1 VLQSV
6 SHALET
12 QIRNFFLN
20 LLQIQRKISLRKSII
35 NRSLTILKE
44 QLMNQTATKKT
55 PSFLMKVVGNNSDE
69 SNCQSNGDLLKTSL
83 LWHGVVNNYWIIG
96 TSVTNTSDKE
106 LKDVQCML
114 TTENASL
121 KYKAHYYP
129 YNYGNTPSST
139 KNITLSTNTD
149 NLLRPITSTMARRT
163 KNYDNL
169 TIIIVVS
176 IPEFAD
182 ADYEKGNLL
191 LACSFSDNSLP
202 TDTIQINLGFVEL
215 KFEELQDRTI
225 SIDPQCSD
233 ASQLR
238 WNILAM
244 MSALAAEEIVDL
256 SSSLTTT
263 SDSFGRVCQQLNIIK
278 IIPMQCYY
286 GYGFYGHVII
296 TIQKETTNTLQIKI
310 RAEST
315 LHVKWVIRSLKSVM
329 GDMTKLCPV
338 ETLSILE
345 PFPFQRNINSV
356 LNLLSKTER
365 DDELTV
371 IEENATENV
380 AVPDSSIDLIRK
392 EFSTR
397 RLKLHTIDQQG
408 HFNIPYADYHQWQ
421 KMCFT

>member
-1 VLQSV
+1 
-6 SHALET
+6 
-12 QIRNFFLN
+12 
-20 LLQIQRKISLRKSII
+20 
-35 NRSLTILKE
+35 
-44 QLMNQTATKKT
+44 
-55 PSFLMKVVGNNSDE
+55 
-69 SNCQSNGDLLKTSL
+69 
-83 LWHGVVNNYWIIG
+83 
-96 TSVTNTSDKE
+96 
-106 LKDVQCML
+106 
-114 TTENASL
+114 
-121 KYKAHYYP
+121 
-129 YNYGNTPSST
+129 
-139 KNITLSTNTD
+139 
-149 NLLRPITSTMARRT
+149 
-163 KNYDNL
+163 
-169 TIIIVVS
+169 
-176 IPEFAD
+176 
-182 ADYEKGNLL
+182 
-191 LACSFSDNSLP
+191 
-202 TDTIQINLGFVEL
+202 
-215 KFEELQDRTI
+215 
-225 SIDPQCSD
+225 
-233 ASQLR
+233 
-238 WNILAM
+238 M

-392 EFSTR
+392 EFSTK